1 MAYIRG
7 QLYIESCKIMKF
19 FSVYGGVAQDA
30 ARETGEDVDPE
41 TRDCRPALPPDAAL
55 ADPESGDGF
64 LSIKAGLR
72 AKEIARLTWS
82 MVTNAAGQV
91 ADAIALPNRASKGH
105 RGGHLLPLHNLLL
118 RAA

>member
-1 MAYIRG
+1 
-7 QLYIESCKIMKF
+7 MKLF
-19 FSVYGGVAQDA
+19 PVFGGVHQDA
-30 ARETGEDVDPE
+30 TRETGEDVDPE

-105 RGGHLLPLHNLLL
+105 RGGHLLPLHNLL